1 VALRYPADAMGQE
14 ITVTRKPTSRPGVVV
29 FELNRSLTGM
39 GHERYRSEKGQPPE
53 VVGHRPVDELA
64 RRLFAAG
71 GVRAV
76 HVYSNVVTVEMADG
90 NGADALVDVMRDLFT
105 YYREGVEVVDPM
117 AGVPGPNA
125 AAGSES

>member
-1 VALRYPADAMGQE
+1 MGQQ

-39 GHERYRSEKGQPPE
+39 GHERYYSDKGRAPD

-71 GVRAV
+71 GVRSV
-76 HVYSNVVTVEMADG
+76 HVYSNMVTVELADG
-90 NGADALVDVMRDLFT
+90 GTADALVDVMRDLFT
-105 YYREGVEVVDPM
+105 YYREGVEVADPM
-117 AGVPGPNA
+117 AGLNDPNA
-125 AAGSES
+125 VAGAASES